1 MAVSEILLRC
11 TPFLNDSK
19 SSSRLGAVGIE
30 IAAEIKMLQPQ
41 VKVTLIHSRE
51 QLLSSE
57 DLPGDFKDKTLELLQ
72 ESNVEVVMGARLQ
85 NTVPTDDSTSAK
97 FKLKLSD
104 GQELFADHVI
114 NAVSRF
120 TPTSSYLPK
129 EACDPEGYIHITA
142 GLQFSGDVPNKEFH
156 YAAGD
161 LACWSGI
168 KRGGAAMHQAHFA
181 AVNIHQRMMEQLYKT
196 TPKFNELVEVAPM
209 MALALGKT
217 AVGYFPTMGLTVGDE
232 IRNMFFNED
241 LGFGSKLI
249 DYFLLYW
256 SKLTEAVCWRW
267 MRLGEATAYK

>member
-1 MAVSEILLRC
+1 M
-11 TPFLNDSK
+11 
-19 SSSRLGAVGIE
+19 GIE

-41 VKVTLIHSRE
+41 LQVTLVHSRQ

-57 DLPGDFKDKTLELLQ
+57 DLPDEFKDKTLELLR
-72 ESNVEVVMGARLQ
+72 ECNVDVVLGARLQ
-85 NTVPTDDSTSAK
+85 GTAPSDASTSAK
-97 FKLKLSD
+97 LTLKLSD
-104 GQELFADHVI
+104 GRELHADHVI

-129 EACDPEGYIHITA
+129 EACNPEGYIRITP
-142 GLQFSGDVPNKEFH
+142 GLQFSGDVPNKEYH

-181 AVNIHQRMMEQLYKT
+181 AVNIHQRMLVQLYKME
-196 TPKFNELVEVAPM
+196 PKFKELAEVEPG

-217 AVGYFPTMGLTVGDE
+217 AVGYFPTMGLSAGDE

-241 LGFGSKLI
+241 LGYGSKLI
-249 DYFLLYW
+249 N
-256 SKLTEAVCWRW
+256 A
-267 MRLGEATAYK
+267 